1 MLLAARPKD
10 LSGGR
15 REPAKLLAVSDTGDA
30 APRREKGPA
39 MTEKKPPIPAND
51 HDGGPTT
58 PAEEAARRAP
68 DHVVTPE
75 EKAKVAKEASREED
89 A

>member
-1 MLLAARPKD
+1 
-10 LSGGR
+10 
-15 REPAKLLAVSDTGDA
+15 
-30 APRREKGPA
+30 
-39 MTEKKPPIPAND
+39 MTENKPPIPAND
-51 HDGGPTT
+51 QDGGPTT

-68 DHVVTPE
+68 DHVVTPD